1 MSLSSSLYTGTS
13 GLKNM
18 GNGMQVVGNNI
29 ANTNTVGFKSGR
41 STFSDTLYES
51 VATQAGS
58 AQMGRGMAVGSVTN
72 NFDQGSFESTGNTT
86 DLSIG
91 GDGFF
96 IVRQAGTE
104 NDYYTRAGNFY
115 FDASGQLVNQE
126 GYIVQGWNLDPESGE
141 DVGAIGD
148 LVLEAFTS
156 APKASTEVT
165 AITNLDAD
173 AISQA
178 VVLSNVWNA
187 AADTYISSSAYEYQ
201 TTVSVYDSLGSS
213 HDITIYYDK
222 KTGTEWEYV
231 VTCNPEE
238 DNRNL
243 VQETDSL
250 GLLARGTILFSE
262 SSGDIL
268 DLTMEEFTGRL
279 GNFKANGVNSLDD
292 IEYNIK
298 DYESMPRDGY
308 GFELEYD
315 GSSWDFV
322 DTNGDHVI
330 TAVDKPDNYGTATII
345 YSDATTIQLSFDG
358 EDEVD
363 LEIKLSQA
371 AVATDSFGF
380 DINNEEDL
388 HIQGIESLSYSG
400 DTAND
405 NTKLSINDPSVMT
418 TDAEGLGIVWNP
430 VTEQWYWS
438 NPAVAN
444 SAGTLVTDVS
454 FGGTAQTAATVVSVT
469 DASTFDM
476 VADDV
481 TLRVDN
487 RTGDWDWN
495 MPLKE
500 DDFASEVFNF
510 SPSNTVTWS
519 LISGGSQG
527 AVASLDGA
535 GNPATITLSWDGA
548 AWVASA
554 GGGNTRI
561 IIDAANSDDKQI
573 QFSIWEDDGISASS
587 GASVVRYT
595 FGNGISSAGGD
606 SISFTIDPSPPEEYP
621 DAVLTT
627 SGASTSGIGI
637 DWNGDAIA
645 DMQLNPSA
653 NGSTTAA
660 GGLTA
665 VFDVDPNVPPTE
677 YPNATLTGDQTKAII
692 DLDDSGAGSDDDI
705 VFTFEDDLKY
715 GTSTDPYDD
724 RSVINFD
731 ILGST
736 AWTSLADSDLTTDGY
751 FSFIAD
757 FLGGDYGTTEMN
769 IKLDLGSSFDG
780 NNWIN
785 DSLSTTQ
792 YSKSSST
799 TYQDA
804 DGYAAGDLEGV
815 EVDAD
820 GTMTGSYSNGQLIPL
835 FRVGLAKFYNNYGL
849 YAEGGNLF
857 SETNESGQAITNR
870 PGENGLGT
878 ISPNSLEMSNV
889 DIADQLVKMIEIQ
902 RGYQGNSKTI
912 TTVDEMLQTVIN
924 MK

>member
-1 MSLSSSLYTGTS
+1 
-13 GLKNM
+13 
-18 GNGMQVVGNNI
+18 MQVVGNNI

-41 STFSDTLYES
+41 STFSDTLYEN
-51 VATQAGS
+51 VATQAGT

-96 IVRQAGTE
+96 IVRQNGTE

-126 GYIVQGWNLDPESGE
+126 GYIVQGWNLDSETGE

-156 APKASTEVT
+156 APKASTEIT

-178 VVLSNVWNA
+178 VVLSNVWDSS
-187 AADTYISSSAYEYQ
+187 ADTYISSSSYEYQ

-222 KTGTEWEYV
+222 KSGTEWEYV

-238 DNRNL
+238 DKRNL
-243 VQETDSL
+243 VQETNSL
-250 GLLARGTILFSE
+250 GLLARGNITFSE

-279 GNFKANGVNSLDD
+279 GNFTANGVNSLDD
-292 IEYNIK
+292 IEYNII
-298 DYESMPRDGY
+298 DYESMPNDGY
-308 GFELEYD
+308 GFEFEYD

-322 DTNGDHVI
+322 DTDGDNVI
-330 TAVDKPDNYGTATII
+330 TAADKPDSYNTATII
-345 YSDATTIQLSFDG
+345 YSDATTIQISLDG

-363 LEIKLSQA
+363 LEIQLSQA
-371 AVATDSFGF
+371 AVATDSLGF
-380 DINNEEDL
+380 DINAEEDL
-388 HIQGIESLSYSG
+388 HIQGIEGLSYSG

-405 NTKLSINDPSVMT
+405 NTSLAINDPGVMT
-418 TDAEGLGIVWNP
+418 HDAEGLGIVWNP
-430 VTEQWYWS
+430 TTETWYWS
-438 NPAVAN
+438 NPEVAD
-444 SAGTLVTDVS
+444 ADGTLVGDVT
-454 FGGTAQTAATVVSVT
+454 FDGVDQTAATVVNVT
-469 DASTFDM
+469 SATAFDM
-476 VADDV
+476 VSDDV
-481 TLRVDN
+481 TLMVDY
-487 RTGDWDWN
+487 RTNEWDWN
-495 MPLKE
+495 MPIKE
-500 DDFASEVFNF
+500 DDFADEVFDF
-510 SPSNTVTWS
+510 SPTNNPTLSIITV
-519 LISGGSQG
+519 GSQG
-527 AVASLDGA
+527 AVASLDAA
-535 GNPATITLSWDGA
+535 GNPTTITLAWDGVS
-548 AWVASA
+548 WVPSA
-554 GGGNTRI
+554 GGGQTQI
-561 IIDAANSDDKQI
+561 VIDATNSDDSQV
-573 QFSIWEDDGISASS
+573 QFYLWEADGSGTTSA
-587 GASVVRYT
+587 GASVIRYT
-595 FGNGISSAGGD
+595 FASSLSTVGGD
-606 SISFTIDPSPPEEYP
+606 SLTFSIDPTPPEEYPEAVLSTSGATTSGIAIDWNNDATMDMQLTPSANGTTTLAAGLTAVFDIDPNVPPEEYP
-621 DAVLTT
+621 D
-627 SGASTSGIGI
+627 
-637 DWNGDAIA
+637 
-645 DMQLNPSA
+645 
-653 NGSTTAA
+653 
-660 GGLTA
+660 
-665 VFDVDPNVPPTE
+665 
-677 YPNATLTGDQTKAII
+677 ATLTGDQTKVVI
-692 DLDDSGAGSDDDI
+692 DLDDSGSGSDDDI
-705 VFTFEDDLKY
+705 VFSFEDDLKY

-724 RSVINFD
+724 RSVIHFD

-736 AWTSLADSDLTTDGY
+736 AWTSMADSDLTTDGY

-757 FLGGDYGTTEMN
+757 FLGGEYGSTEMD
-769 IKLDLGSSFDG
+769 IKLDLGSSYDG

-804 DGYAAGDLEGV
+804 DGYTAGDLEGV
-815 EVDAD
+815 DVASD

-857 SETNESGQAITNR
+857 SETNESGQAITNK